1 MFHHN
6 KNSITNRRLSIPGA
20 AYFFLF
26 PLFKYFFPKTLEVTR
41 KSLSLHKKS
50 CTRQIESKLSLHSFA
65 FSLPPNKYNIYI
77 FMIMRTGDKVLI
89 SPDLTHA
96 KDWTQGEVIEV
107 ENNPFV
113 GIVISAKTA
122 DGNIFFGYKDL
133 FEPAKDDE

>member
-1 MFHHN
+1 M
-6 KNSITNRRLSIPGA
+6 KAS
-20 AYFFLF
+20 FL
-26 PLFKYFFPKTLEVTR
+26 
-41 KSLSLHKKS
+41 
-50 CTRQIESKLSLHSFA
+50 CTRLHFLCSD
-65 FSLPPNKYNIYI
+65 KYNIYI
-77 FMIMRTGDKVLI
+77 FVNMRTGDKVLI

>member
-1 MFHHN
+1 MFHHRN
-6 KNSITNRRLSIPGA
+6 NNIQQATLNSGSRLFSFYRHPYI
-20 AYFFLF
+20 
-26 PLFKYFFPKTLEVTR
+26 FPKNLEVT
-41 KSLSLHKKS
+41 KKN
-50 CTRQIESKLSLHSFA
+50 RIFA
-65 FSLPPNKYNIYI
+65 PNKYNIYI

>member
-1 MFHHN
+1 MCVHN
-6 KNSITNRRLSIPGA
+6 YKAVLEHIGSRLFFFIIIPI
-20 AYFFLF
+20 
-26 PLFKYFFPKTLEVTR
+26 FFPKALEVTR
-41 KSLSLHKKS
+41 KS
-50 CTRQIESKLSLHSFA
+50 RIFA
-65 FSLPPNKYNIYI
+65 PNKYNIYI
-77 FMIMRTGDKVLI
+77 FVIMRTGDKVLI

-133 FEPAKDDE
+133 FEPAKEAVCTH